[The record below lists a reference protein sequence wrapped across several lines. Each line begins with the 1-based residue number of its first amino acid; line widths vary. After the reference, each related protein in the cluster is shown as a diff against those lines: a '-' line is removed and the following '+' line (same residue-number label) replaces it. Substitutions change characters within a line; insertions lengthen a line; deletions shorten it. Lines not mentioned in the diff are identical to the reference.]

1 MTNIYEQLANEDSQ
15 NLKKNTSE
23 NLVNDI
29 ESNIDQSNTNVYEQ
43 ISAEDSRLADL
54 AVKRSLQ
61 AVIKKDPAM
70 IGEGLILA
78 RELGLDERFAL
89 DSDEAIRRMKE
100 KKREKD
106 LENLQLAKNSPVLMR
121 QLTDPKFAALAQDN
135 VQNLAANENLWNG
148 LISAPEDAY
157 QGIRKGVLSREMGFI
172 ANRLRK
178 GRVPLISTQDG
189 FDLDYVPTEQDLK
202 DFERLK
208 EIEEEIA
215 NYDADGVGL
224 IEGSGYFVGQYA
236 SSIPEAATA
245 GLATWKAKTW
255 LGAKVGTGIGFFI
268 PDGPALIGGE
278 AVGAMVGG
286 TIGNFV
292 GLFTGWNAFANKLT
306 YDTFKIE
313 GGHSWL
319 ELRAN
324 GYSLED
330 ARLRS
335 NAVGTVNAAIE
346 KIGFNIL
353 AGPYGKALNSLKG
366 SFARSGLA
374 STPFVKRIT
383 RQFAKNALGKN
394 GKQLTWNAIT
404 REFARDYGILLATE
418 TGQEFLQEA
427 IAITA
432 NNLDAD
438 DGVVTLNAEEIGDR
452 LWATVTETF
461 KGMILFGLVGPGITL
476 NSNRIKADK
485 ARNNTAVLEKII
497 ANTKDDATNKRDQ
510 KQYQEYEQ
518 ELGDKAGITDF
529 YFNANVF
536 QQQLNENA
544 ITDEQLELFSP
555 ELAQQIKDA
564 RKEGS
569 VGKVIKI
576 PTGKYLAEIAN
587 TNLGNALFPHL
598 KEGENEFSQTE
609 MLQFYKDQPE
619 LVAAYKELFNQKTQD
634 LKQFQR
640 ESRSVKAQIKKQLI
654 NIGIEENKASYM
666 AAIPQMF
673 AATYSK
679 ALGITPLE
687 FLNRFQYNVV
697 GEQDLNTFS
706 KQFFNQ
712 NGTIKTDTQLFKN
725 WFKKSVLVNSDGT
738 PQILYHGTTD
748 NFDHF
753 DLDHPNRYDAGF
765 AGTGVYL
772 TLDEELA
779 KIYTVNKSI
788 RVKGEKKIMKL
799 YARLENP
806 KIVNISI
813 KPEIK
818 LGGKA
823 ASDGFREQAI
833 AEGHD
838 GVIVK
843 NASGETVEVVI
854 FEPNA
859 VKSIDNNGNW
869 SNEINNLYQQ
879 QPLVTFE
886 QKGKQKQ
893 GKPVSE
899 EVFQL
904 ARIVENFNFAI
915 SKPFATNRDFKLE
928 IQKRIKDAAKR
939 ARVDLSD
946 FSVATEKYLVRTL
959 LEDARFAL
967 TENANAVGWY
977 DEKVTKAVRILA
989 KIYPKVATDKKHEF
1003 VFKWALAATSNGIK
1017 VDKNYEYA
1025 ADVYQQF
1032 LKSEE
1037 ELGEGKGRLPEKMLN
1052 AQGEKTG
1059 GTARA
1064 AMEKSFKIL
1073 NKLLDE
1079 KPFVEL
1085 EEFMRTMHTV
1095 REIEAFVGKYKN
1107 GRQIKVG
1114 GGYGL
1119 DEQVYGAA
1127 IMGPKI
1133 GNGFFANLNGNYD
1146 QLTLDRW
1153 AMRTWG
1159 RMTGTL
1165 VLNKQK
1171 QAKIKRGQ
1179 IKQIIKALTKTQ
1191 KKAFEAIIG
1200 RKLTVGDIDQLA
1212 IDIEKASTTEE
1223 NRNRMAEIATFAE
1236 DPKHRE
1242 IYVEI
1247 NGKPRKDDATVSL
1260 GDYLRKRGNLLAK
1273 DNDGQKEAPSGAPER
1288 RNIEKVFAQVLEVL
1302 QKDYPSL
1309 TMADLQA
1316 LVWYPEKKLYDS
1328 AKLKEAVV
1336 ETNYEDN
1343 EAPDYA
1349 NAAVEFAAKIGIP
1362 DEDIQS
1368 AIQEVDDELQA
1379 VEQSRGTQ
1387 LDVGGR
1393 GEVRTDD
1400 ATFQQQRNIDEVTGL
1415 ALNPD
1420 GTVTVYHHTDRKS
1433 AEQIRSSSELRSAGE
1448 PDVYV
1453 TTRAIADI
1461 GYGNTAVAIRV
1472 EPSRLSLDDE
1482 FPNGRRDFRLSVGK
1496 SGGSIKVKVGE
1507 YFEQQ
1512 SSDGAR
1518 GRFDPTTLTTILTQE
1533 ADFSTF
1539 AHETA
1544 HYMLTVLENIVI
1556 EGNAPTELI
1565 DDFNA
1570 LLKFWDV
1577 KDLET
1582 WKSFDINQKREFHES
1597 FAYNFEQYLFDTKEK
1612 PPSTDKK
1619 IIRLFRKFS
1628 NFIKDVYKEVST
1640 KINDLYK
1647 RETGKD
1653 LPILTNE
1660 IRNVMDR
1667 MLATNEQIVQAE
1679 QIYNLKA
1686 MFQTQEQ
1693 SGMNDAEWAQ
1703 YTTALQEAEDE
1714 TLEIM
1719 EQQSMK
1725 QVRWVRKKMPKIQ
1738 KELDK
1743 KIAKIRKKVEAE
1755 VTVEIQQEPIY
1766 KLRNFL
1772 KRGVTL
1778 NDKGE
1783 IVKVKGTH
1791 KISIDSIK
1799 NLIPFYDEAA
1809 QKAEIKQLGTG
1820 GFGLVAKKGLD
1831 VRLVADMFNF
1841 SDPLTMIDALL
1852 ETQKIE
1858 DAIEERTDQRMLEEH
1873 SDLVDPRQLELQV
1886 INAIH
1891 NEARARFVAV
1901 ELNTLSKAMRPV
1913 RYQVAAATQVAQ
1925 DILADKKLSE
1935 IRPSEFTRAETRALK
1950 EAEAAMKKGDTK
1962 AAIKAKRSQLLN
1974 NLLAKES
1981 IEIHKEYDKATNK
1994 NTGLFNKF
2002 FRTDEKIKEQKRNS
2016 DLINAGRVILS
2027 SFGLGPKVE
2036 DINVFTEN
2044 LRKYDEQL
2052 YSELEP
2058 MILSSQA
2065 SQGQKYLTDLTYEE
2079 FENIDDLMK
2088 SLWHQSRRVEQ
2099 VKIAGKLLDLQPV
2112 VNTLVKR
2119 MDTMI
2124 QRSARLR
2131 TLEATPIGTT
2141 KAVPRTYLFNKNLLG
2156 FAAKLRRMESWVDTM
2171 DGASGLKKGLGSAV
2185 LELEGGKLGDFYNT
2199 LWFPMKSALD
2209 EYRAQQTIFTKQYS
2223 DMIANV
2229 DFGNA
2234 EITANEFALVSESSE
2249 AYTFGSESNGRGKV
2263 ELLGAMLHTGNDSN
2277 LKKLL
2282 LGRGWGSLN
2291 EDGTLNRT
2299 HWDAFETRMKNEGIL
2314 TGQDY
2319 KFLQAVWDLN
2329 EKMLPLL
2336 QRAHRDTEGY
2346 YFKTVKATPILNR
2359 FGEFR
2364 GGYVPA
2370 KGDPVMTDIEI
2381 KEEINILK
2389 SEFKNSLPK
2398 VESGMTKERNERF
2411 YQPLSLHL
2419 GYMTKHIDDTL
2430 RYAYVQPVLQDTLK
2444 ILKNKEFEKKLK
2456 IIDPTIQKEMIEP
2469 WLKAAASQKTYAPS
2483 GFGQSFDRILATI
2496 KRRTGL
2502 GIMFANIGN
2511 AFQQLTGLFPAL
2523 IKVKP
2528 KYLKD
2533 GLITYMKDR
2542 EGTNQQIASMSKFM
2556 ADRQK
2561 NLIFDIQDRINE
2573 LVINPN
2579 KFQKLKSW
2587 GEHHGYF
2594 LQQTFQ
2600 GITDSI
2606 VWMGTYN
2613 QVHETMPKDMSD
2625 EEIMIEAIKQAD
2637 ANVRLTQDS
2646 LLPED
2651 RAAFQNMN
2659 PIVQSVTQFT
2669 GYFNMI
2675 ANLGFGQYQKLVKDD
2690 LGFKNKGK
2698 NSEQLVYMYLYTV
2711 VMPAVLAGIIMRGL
2725 GGRIEDEDEDGYL
2738 LDNMASAAFGDI
2750 VNYTAGLVPIAGQ
2763 VLLIPINAQN
2773 DIPWDDDIVSSPGI
2787 EALQD
2792 SLKVIIDLP
2801 KTVFEKGPEGIKGK
2815 QIRDVFTLLTL
2826 GFGLPVTPIGKT
2838 LGYLQDI
2845 QRGYVKPK
2853 GPIDFVRGL
2862 ATGKTGFSKK

>member
-1 MTNIYEQLANEDSQ
+1 MTNIYEQLANEDSS
-15 NLKKNTSE
+15 NLKKDTSE

-43 ISAEDSRLADL
+43 ISAEDNRLADL

-100 KKREKD
+100 RKREKD

-135 VQNLAANENLWNG
+135 VKNLAANENLWNG
-148 LISAPEDAY
+148 IISAPEDAY

-189 FDLDYVPTEQDLK
+189 FDLDYIPTEQDQK

-476 NSNRIKADK
+476 NSNRIKANK

-518 ELGDKAGITDF
+518 ELGDKAGIKDF

-640 ESRSVKAQIKKQLI
+640 ESRSVKAQIKKQLM
-654 NIGIEENKASYM
+654 NIGIEEDKARYM

-772 TLDEELA
+772 TLDEGLA
-779 KIYTVNKSI
+779 KIYTMNKSI

-806 KIVNISI
+806 KIVDISI

-818 LGGKA
+818 SGGKA

-843 NASGETVEVVI
+843 NASEETVEVVI

-886 QKGKQKQ
+886 QKATQKK
-893 GKPVSE
+893 GKPVPQALYQISNLRE
-899 EVFQL
+899 SFD
-904 ARIVENFNFAI
+904 FA
-915 SKPFATNRDFKLE
+915 KGKTYATNRDFKLDLQE
-928 IQKRIKDAAKR
+928 RVIKEAKK
-939 ARVDLSD
+939 AKVDVKQ
-946 FSVATEKYLVRTL
+946 FTTEVEKYLVQVV
-959 LEDARFAL
+959 LEDAKFAL
-967 TENANAVGWY
+967 EENANAVGWY
-977 DEKVTKAVRILA
+977 NEKVTKAKALLSLIHPEL
-989 KIYPKVATDKKHEF
+989 ATDPQANF
-1003 VFKWALAATSNGIK
+1003 AFTWALANTSNGIK
-1017 VDKNYEYA
+1017 VDKNFELAEQAYSYWVENNEFPTNIGIGDASDAINRNFKLYNRLIKEKG
-1025 ADVYQQF
+1025 F
-1032 LKSEE
+1032 KSFEDFMKTTHTVKE
-1037 ELGEGKGRLPEKMLN
+1037 VETYTNDEVSGET
-1052 AQGEKTG
+1052 QGE
-1059 GTARA
+1059 
-1064 AMEKSFKIL
+1064 I
-1073 NKLLDE
+1073 
-1079 KPFVEL
+1079 
-1085 EEFMRTMHTV
+1085 
-1095 REIEAFVGKYKN
+1095 
-1107 GRQIKVG
+1107 
-1114 GGYGL
+1114 
-1119 DEQVYGAA
+1119 VYGAA
-1127 IMGPKI
+1127 VMGPKI
-1133 GNGFFANLNGNYD
+1133 GNGFFANLYGNYE
-1146 QLTLDRW
+1146 QLTMDRW
-1153 AMRTWG
+1153 LMRTWG
-1159 RMTGTL
+1159 RIRGEL
-1165 VLNKQK
+1165 VIDYTK
-1171 QAKIKRGQ
+1171 QAKVKRGQ
-1179 IKQIIKALTKTQ
+1179 LKELIKALSLQ
-1191 KKAFEAIIG
+1191 EKKQLSEIIG
-1200 RKLTVGDIDQLA
+1200 VKVKLSNLDEVGVA
-1212 IDIEKASTTEE
+1212 IQKASTKKA
-1223 NRNRMAEIATFAE
+1223 NRARMNEIATILEKPERKQFLF
-1236 DPKHRE
+1236 DLL
-1242 IYVEI
+1242 
-1247 NGKPRKDDATVSL
+1247 GKPQKRYPHISIGGEIRK
-1260 GDYLRKRGNLLAK
+1260 GGNALAK
-1273 DNDGQKEAPSGAPER
+1273 YLDGQKEAPSGAPER
-1288 RNIEKVFAQVLEVL
+1288 RNIRKVFSQVLAEL
-1302 QKDYPSL
+1302 QQTEKDL

-1316 LVWYPEKKLYDS
+1316 LLWYPERRLYDA
-1328 AKLKEAVV
+1328 AKLDSQ
-1336 ETNYEDN
+1336 ETNTGYEDN

-1349 NAAVEFAAKIGIP
+1349 NAAEALARQQGVLDA
-1362 DEDIQS
+1362 DIQTTL
-1368 AIQEVDDELQA
+1368 QEVDNELERQA
-1379 VEQSRGTQ
+1379 TIGTRGSESGE
-1387 LDVGGR
+1387 GGTGGIR
-1393 GEVRTDD
+1393 KVN
-1400 ATFQQQRNIDEVTGL
+1400 TFQQQRNIDESTGL
-1415 ALNPD
+1415 AINPD

-1496 SGGSIKVKVGE
+1496 SGGSIKVKIGE

-2079 FENIDDLMK
+2079 FQNIDDLMK

-2112 VNTLVKR
+2112 VDTLVKR

-2141 KAVPRTYLFNKNLLG
+2141 KAVPRTYLFNKNILG
-2156 FAAKLRRMESWVDTM
+2156 FAAKLKRMESWVDTM

-2277 LKKLL
+2277 LRKLL

-2336 QRAHRDTEGY
+2336 QKAHRDTEGY

-2469 WLKAAASQKTYAPS
+2469 WLKAAASQKTYSPS

-2496 KRRTGL
+2496 KRRAGL
-2502 GIMFANIGN
+2502 GIMFFNLPN
-2511 AFQQLTGLFPAL
+2511 ALQQLTGLFPAL

-2613 QVHETMPKDMSD
+2613 QVHETMSKDMSD

-2690 LGFKNKGK
+2690 LGYQNKGK
-2698 NSEQLVYMYLYTV
+2698 NTEQLVYMYLYTV

-2738 LDNMASAAFGDI
+2738 LDDMASAAFGDI

-2792 SLKVIIDLP
+2792 ALQIIGQVP
-2801 KTVFEKGPEGIKGK
+2801 TIFKKGSMTGK
-2815 QIRDVFTLLTL
+2815 QIRDVFTMITL
-2826 GFGLPVTPIGKT
+2826 GTGMPVTPLGKT
-2838 LGYLQDI
+2838 FGYLQDI

-2862 ATGKTGFSKK
+2862 VTGKAGSSKK